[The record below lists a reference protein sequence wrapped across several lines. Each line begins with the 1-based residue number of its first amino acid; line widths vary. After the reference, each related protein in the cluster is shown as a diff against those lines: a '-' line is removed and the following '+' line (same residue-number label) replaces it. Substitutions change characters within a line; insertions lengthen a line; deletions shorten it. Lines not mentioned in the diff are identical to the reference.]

1 MFKSENRCPV
11 CSVEGSK
18 WKKEPRVFLCP
29 SCSTVFS
36 EFGIVNSGYTKEVDL
51 A

>member
-1 MFKSENRCPV
+1 MFKNENRCPV
-11 CSVEGSK
+11 CSMESSK
-18 WKKEPRVFLCP
+18 WKRKTNVFSCP

-36 EFGIVNSGYTKEVDL
+36 EFGIVSSGSTKEVDL